1 MITKI
6 GNYDHLESG
15 HAIVHSP
22 NSVIIDIQSLSFEL
36 LFIENS
42 EIKEAKLEAT
52 GGGQNLKLTFTNYN
66 SGLGTVNTVPL
77 PIGTLNN
84 RKLYF
89 NYVIYGFGTPEA
101 QVAKLIHYTFLLGEN
116 V

>member
-1 MITKI
+1 MITKV
-6 GNYDHLESG
+6 GNNDHLESG
-15 HAIVHSP
+15 HVIVHSHS
-22 NSVIIDIQSLSFEL
+22 SVFIEVGALKFELSFV
-36 LFIENS
+36 ENP
-42 EIKEAKLEAT
+42 EIKEAKLEAS
-52 GGGQNLKLTFTNYN
+52 GGDLSLKLTFINYN
-66 SGLGTVNTVPL
+66 TGLGNVNTVPL
-77 PIGTLNN
+77 PIGTLEN